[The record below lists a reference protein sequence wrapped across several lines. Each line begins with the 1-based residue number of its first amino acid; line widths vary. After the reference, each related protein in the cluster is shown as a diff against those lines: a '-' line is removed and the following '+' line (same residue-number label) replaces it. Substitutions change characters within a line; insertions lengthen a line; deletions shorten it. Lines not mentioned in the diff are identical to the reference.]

1 MSEVSKLKIVAYKD
15 TTSSKR
21 IGEFVMQLNPIDIS
35 VVRSVDP
42 PKDSSNSDGSPA
54 SSQTETFRP
63 AKYTFK
69 FTLDNTGAISLSLP
83 NKSGVAESVK
93 MLEELTVVPNNETHQ
108 NPYVYLYWG
117 NTFQDSYFGQVTAL
131 KYDYNFFS
139 ISGTPLRAAIT
150 LTITEVN
157 ATIDRTFQSPDITKM
172 PLIKDKDNI
181 IKLSLD
187 SYDDKKYYI
196 RIAEV
201 NNLASIRDL
210 KKGRSVFLPPIEK

>member
-1 MSEVSKLKIVAYKD
+1 
-15 TTSSKR
+15 
-21 IGEFVMQLNPIDIS
+21 
-35 VVRSVDP
+35 
-42 PKDSSNSDGSPA
+42 
-54 SSQTETFRP
+54 
-63 AKYTFK
+63 
-69 FTLDNTGAISLSLP
+69 
-83 NKSGVAESVK
+83 
-93 MLEELTVVPNNETHQ
+93 MLEELTVVPNNEPHH

-139 ISGTPLRAAIT
+139 ISGTPLRADIT

-157 ATIDRTFQSPDITKM
+157 AIIDRTFQSPDITKM

-181 IKLSLD
+181 VKLSLD

-210 KKGRSVFLPPIEK
+210 KKGSSVFLPPIEK

>member
-1 MSEVSKLKIVAYKD
+1 M
-15 TTSSKR
+15 
-21 IGEFVMQLNPIDIS
+21 
-35 VVRSVDP
+35 VRSVD

-108 NPYVYLYWG
+108 NPCIFILG
-117 NTFQDSYFGQVTAL
+117 NTFRILITGVTF
-131 KYDYNFFS
+131 YVIFFVFW
-139 ISGTPLRAAIT
+139 TPLRAAIT

-157 ATIDRTFQSPDITKM
+157 AVIDKFGVT
-172 PLIKDKDNI
+172 
-181 IKLSLD
+181 
-187 SYDDKKYYI
+187 
-196 RIAEV
+196 
-201 NNLASIRDL
+201 
-210 KKGRSVFLPPIEK
+210 

>member
-15 TTSSKR
+15 TSSSQR
-21 IGEFVMQLNPIDIS
+21 IGEFTMQLNPIDIN
-35 VVRSVDP
+35 VVRTVDK
-42 PKDSSNSDGSPA
+42 PKDANNSDGSPA
-54 SSQTETFRP
+54 SAQTETFRP

-69 FTLDNTGAISLSLP
+69 FTLDDTGAISLKLP
-83 NKSGVAESVK
+83 DDAGVAESIK
-93 MLEELTVVPNNETHQ
+93 LLENLTVKPNNETHQ

-139 ISGTPLRAAIT
+139 ISGTPLRAVVT

-157 ATIDRTFQSPDITKM
+157 AIMDRTFQSPDITKM
-172 PLIKDKDNI
+172 PIIKDQDNI
-181 IKLSLD
+181 VKLSID

-201 NNLASIRDL
+201 NNLISLRGL
-210 KKGRSVFLPPIEK
+210 KKGKSILLPPIEK